1 MQPGKSPGGV
11 KNMLILSS
19 MSKGRLDGDVVMT
32 GESRDAPFSH
42 SSAIT
47 VSQQC
52 YLHRDMAKYIPCLLF
67 SLKLSLVRIL
77 LSVERGE
84 TDSKRP
90 KV

>member
-1 MQPGKSPGGV
+1 
-11 KNMLILSS
+11 MLILSS

-52 YLHRDMAKYIPCLLF
+52 YLHRDMAKYIPCLLSV
-67 SLKLSLVRIL
+67 SLKLSPVRIL
-77 LSVERGE
+77 LSVERRE
-84 TDSKRP
+84 TDSERP
-90 KV
+90 NV